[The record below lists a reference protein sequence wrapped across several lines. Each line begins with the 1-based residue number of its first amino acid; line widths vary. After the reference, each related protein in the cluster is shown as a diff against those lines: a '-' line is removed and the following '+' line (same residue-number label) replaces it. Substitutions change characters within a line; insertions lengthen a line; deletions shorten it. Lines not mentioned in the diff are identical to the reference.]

1 MKAQLFNLKLEVY
14 KMGLI
19 VQKFGGSS
27 VRDAER
33 VMNVANRIVETY
45 KQGNSVVVV
54 VSAQG
59 DTTDDLIEKAKEIN
73 PNASKREMD
82 MLLSTGEQIS
92 ISLLAMAIQKLGYPV
107 VSLTGWQIGMKT
119 DSNYGSARISKID
132 TERLHKEIDSNH
144 IVIVAGF
151 QGINKYDDITTLGR
165 GGSDTSAVA
174 IAAALRADMCEIYT
188 DVDGVYTADPRIVPT
203 AKKLDSISYDEMLEL
218 ASLGANVL
226 HNRSVEMAKKYNIN
240 LTVRSSLN
248 KNEGTVVKEVNK
260 VEKMLVRGVAR
271 DNDVARISICNIEDK
286 PGMAFKVFSLLA
298 GKGINVDII
307 LQSIGREGMKD
318 ISFTVSE
325 SNLEKTVELLEANKE
340 SLCFEEIKTST
351 EYSKVSIVG
360 SGMVNNPGVASTMF
374 EALYD
379 ADINIHMIST
389 SEIKV
394 SVLINKKNADR
405 AVSVIHDKFNFA

>member
-1 MKAQLFNLKLEVY
+1 
-14 KMGLI
+14 
-19 VQKFGGSS
+19 
-27 VRDAER
+27 
-33 VMNVANRIVETY
+33 
-45 KQGNSVVVV
+45 
-54 VSAQG
+54 
-59 DTTDDLIEKAKEIN
+59 
-73 PNASKREMD
+73 
-82 MLLSTGEQIS
+82 
-92 ISLLAMAIQKLGYPV
+92 
-107 VSLTGWQIGMKT
+107 
-119 DSNYGSARISKID
+119 
-132 TERLHKEIDSNH
+132 
-144 IVIVAGF
+144 
-151 QGINKYDDITTLGR
+151 
-165 GGSDTSAVA
+165 
-174 IAAALRADMCEIYT
+174 MCEIYT

-325 SNLEKTVELLEANKE
+325 GNLDKTVAILNDNKE
-340 SLCFEEIKTST
+340 TLCFEEVKTST
-351 EYSKVSIVG
+351 DYSKVSIVG

-379 ADINIHMIST
+379 ANINIHMIST

-394 SVLINKKNADR
+394 SVLVNKNNADDAVR
-405 AVSVIHDKFNFA
+405 AIHSKFNLQA

>member
-1 MKAQLFNLKLEVY
+1 
-14 KMGLI
+14 MGLI

-27 VRDAER
+27 VANAER
-33 VMNVANRIVETY
+33 VMNVANRIVDTY

-119 DSNYGSARISKID
+119 DSNYGNSRISKID
-132 TERLHKEIDSNH
+132 GERIKKEIDSNH

-174 IAAALRADMCEIYT
+174 IAAALHADMCEIYT
-188 DVDGVYTADPRIVPT
+188 DVDGVYTADPRIVPN

-226 HNRSVEMAKKYNIN
+226 HNRSVEMAKKYNVN

-260 VEKMLVRGVAR
+260 VEKMIVRGVAR

-298 GKGINVDII
+298 KNKINVDII

-318 ISFTVSE
+318 ISFTVTE
-325 SNLEKTVELLEANKE
+325 GNLEKTVELLNENKD
-340 SLCFEEIKTST
+340 SLNFEEIKSST
-351 EYSKVSIVG
+351 DYSKVSIVG
-360 SGMVNNPGVASTMF
+360 SGMVNNPGVACTMF

-405 AVSVIHDKFNFA
+405 AVNVIHDKFNFA